1 MSGDVGA
8 NPILA
13 GGVTVR
19 AAAAMVP
26 ALLRGMNDSPP
37 TLAPFDVTLRGVRI
51 RYVDGG
57 PRDAPAIVML
67 HGLGRDH
74 AQWTALGGALAGRRR
89 VVALDLPGF
98 GASAPLAGAT
108 SFEALAESVLDVVA
122 ALELGRATWLGHSVG
137 AAAAIVAAADRPEFV
152 ERVVLVAPVCYA
164 VPRRFDERVT
174 AAPLVGRT
182 LGRRLVGARLLR
194 RHVGEDVAPS
204 ALGLTW
210 RLLEESLGP
219 KTIEAR
225 VPRVR
230 APALVVW
237 GREDDVAPWT
247 HGTRLARELAQ
258 ARLEILDCGHFPESE
273 RPAHVEAL
281 VRDFLGLSADRG
293 ERAAH
298 RARGAVR

>member
-1 MSGDVGA
+1 
-8 NPILA
+8 
-13 GGVTVR
+13 
-19 AAAAMVP
+19 
-26 ALLRGMNDSPP
+26 MNASPP

-74 AQWTALGGALAGRRR
+74 AQWTALGAALAGRRR

-98 GASAPLAGAT
+98 GASAPLPGAT

-122 ALELGRATWLGHSVG
+122 ALELGRATWLGHSIG

-152 ERVVLVAPVCYA
+152 ERVVLVAPVCYP
-164 VPRRFDERVT
+164 VPRRFDDRVT
-174 AAPLVGRT
+174 SAPLLGRT
-182 LGRRLVGARLLR
+182 LGRRVLGARVLR
-194 RHVGEDVAPS
+194 RYVGEDVAAS

-210 RLLEESLGP
+210 RLLEEGRTP

-273 RPAHVEAL
+273 RPSNVEAL
-281 VRDFLGLSADRG
+281 VRDFLGLSTTGVGERG